1 MKLLFKQRFFSWL
14 DSYDIFDERGSTAYT
29 VEGRLAWGHKL
40 VISDPLGEEVGVVRE
55 QALAFLPRFTISV
68 RGKEVG
74 EICKEFTFFRPSFR
88 LRGLDW
94 KIRGNFMEWDYRITD
109 GAGRTVAQVSK
120 ELFHWTDTYS
130 MEIDREE
137 DALYVLMIVLA
148 IDAAKCSAGH

>member
-88 LRGLDW
+88 LHGLTGRFRETLWSGITGSQTEQVGLWRRCQKSCFIGRILIPW
-94 KIRGNFMEWDYRITD
+94 KLT
-109 GAGRTVAQVSK
+109 GRKTRCM
-120 ELFHWTDTYS
+120 F
-130 MEIDREE
+130 
-137 DALYVLMIVLA
+137 
-148 IDAAKCSAGH
+148 